1 MTYNHIFLIFVQ
13 VRNINIGGNQMS
25 VSYLNKEDFT
35 TKVANVWNGG
45 EWKYLGD
52 KPAIIDFFAT
62 WCGPC
67 KALSPILEEVADKYK
82 DQIYV
87 YKVDVDQ
94 QEELAALF
102 NIRSVPSLLFIPMEG
117 KPKMGRGVMPKSDL
131 EYAIKSVLL

>member
-1 MTYNHIFLIFVQ
+1 
-13 VRNINIGGNQMS
+13 MS

-102 NIRSVPSLLFIPMEG
+102 NIRSVPSLLFTPMEG

>member
-1 MTYNHIFLIFVQ
+1 
-13 VRNINIGGNQMS
+13 MS

-52 KPAIIDFFAT
+52 KPAIIDIFAT

-117 KPKMGRGVMPKSDL
+117 KPKMERGVMSKSDL

>member
-1 MTYNHIFLIFVQ
+1 
-13 VRNINIGGNQMS
+13 MS

-102 NIRSVPSLLFIPMEG
+102 NIRSVPCLLFIPMEG

>member
-1 MTYNHIFLIFVQ
+1 
-13 VRNINIGGNQMS
+13 MS

-117 KPKMGRGVMPKSDL
+117 KPKMGCGVMPKSDL

>member
-1 MTYNHIFLIFVQ
+1 
-13 VRNINIGGNQMS
+13 MS

-102 NIRSVPSLLFIPMEG
+102 NI
-117 KPKMGRGVMPKSDL
+117 
-131 EYAIKSVLL
+131 

>member
-1 MTYNHIFLIFVQ
+1 
-13 VRNINIGGNQMS
+13 MS

-102 NIRSVPSLLFIPMEG
+102 NIRSVPSLLFIPMGG

>member
-1 MTYNHIFLIFVQ
+1 
-13 VRNINIGGNQMS
+13 MS

-52 KPAIIDFFAT
+52 KPAIIDFFATWCGPWAIIDFFAT

>member
-1 MTYNHIFLIFVQ
+1 
-13 VRNINIGGNQMS
+13 MS

-82 DQIYV
+82 DQIY
-87 YKVDVDQ
+87 
-94 QEELAALF
+94 
-102 NIRSVPSLLFIPMEG
+102 G
-117 KPKMGRGVMPKSDL
+117 KH
-131 EYAIKSVLL
+131 

>member
-1 MTYNHIFLIFVQ
+1 
-13 VRNINIGGNQMS
+13 MS

-67 KALSPILEEVADKYK
+67 KASARRTGRSFQYPVCSFFT
-82 DQIYV
+82 V
-87 YKVDVDQ
+87 YPD
-94 QEELAALF
+94 
-102 NIRSVPSLLFIPMEG
+102 
-117 KPKMGRGVMPKSDL
+117 GR
-131 EYAIKSVLL
+131 

>member
-1 MTYNHIFLIFVQ
+1 MTYNYIFLTFVQ
-13 VRNINIGGNQMS
+13 VRNINIGGNKMS

>member
-1 MTYNHIFLIFVQ
+1 
-13 VRNINIGGNQMS
+13 MS

-102 NIRSVPSLLFIPMEG
+102 NIRSVPSLLFNPMEG

>member
-1 MTYNHIFLIFVQ
+1 
-13 VRNINIGGNQMS
+13 MS

-117 KPKMGRGVMPKSDL
+117 KPGR
-131 EYAIKSVLL
+131 

>member
-1 MTYNHIFLIFVQ
+1 
-13 VRNINIGGNQMS
+13 MS

-102 NIRSVPSLLFIPMEG
+102 NIRSVPSFLFIPMEG

>member
-1 MTYNHIFLIFVQ
+1 
-13 VRNINIGGNQMS
+13 MS

-67 KALSPILEEVADKYK
+67 KALSPILEEALDLAKY
-82 DQIYV
+82 I
-87 YKVDVDQ
+87 VDQ

>member
-1 MTYNHIFLIFVQ
+1 
-13 VRNINIGGNQMS
+13 MS

-102 NIRSVPSLLFIPMEG
+102 NIRSVPSLLFISMEG

>member
-1 MTYNHIFLIFVQ
+1 
-13 VRNINIGGNQMS
+13 MS
-25 VSYLNKEDFT
+25 VTYLNKEDFT
-35 TKVANVWNGG
+35 AKVANVWNGE

-67 KALSPILEEVADKYK
+67 KALSPILDEVADKYK

-94 QEELAALF
+94 QEELSALF
-102 NIRSVPSLLFIPMEG
+102 NIRTVPSLLFIPMEG
-117 KPKMGRGVMPKSDL
+117 KPKRGRGVMPKSDL
-131 EYAIKSVLL
+131 EYAIKTVLL